1 MPSSNMSQLH
11 LAPVVVAQRM
21 PLLWLEMCGF
31 SSTGRR
37 ESERMVTEKI
47 EAVSEG
53 IVAAN
58 WEIVSAFVNV
68 GAAIMAGTS
77 PVAAAMHGY
86 KRAADAAVSPAA
98 KHVRSNIR
106 RLSLKK

>member
-1 MPSSNMSQLH
+1 MPNSTMSQLH
-11 LAPVVVAQRM
+11 LAPVVIAQRM
-21 PLLWLEMCGF
+21 PLLWLELCGF

-37 ESERMVTEKI
+37 ESERMVTEKM

-58 WEIVSAFVNV
+58 WEIVSAFVDV
-68 GAAIMAGTS
+68 GAAMMSGSS
-77 PVAAAMHGY
+77 PAAAVLRGCQ
-86 KRAADAAVSPAA
+86 RAADAAVLPAA

-106 RLSLKK
+106 RLSL